1 MEVFMLRRS
10 SRSKFLPDRYVFPG
24 GGLETHDSE
33 PSAIARLYKMPER
46 LIDKSSYF
54 RDLPHEGAYED
65 VESLTAEQESGLFV
79 ATFRELFEEAG
90 VLLAVEEGSLQPYHV
105 QETEARL
112 QEFATFRKAL
122 HAGEITFTQILEQNK
137 LLLDV
142 SRLTYYSHWI
152 TPSVEPIRYDTR
164 FFLAVARPD
173 QIAESDYKETTDGL
187 WINPQ
192 EALDRY
198 QAKTFNLIYP
208 TILHL
213 LRLAAQ
219 PTIEALLIAAQTKTI
234 IPVSPLVE
242 QIDGSLNFQLADDVA
257 ERW

>member
-1 MEVFMLRRS
+1 MLRRS

-33 PSAIARLYKMPER
+33 PGAIARLYKMPER
-46 LIDKSSYF
+46 LEGQSYF
-54 RDLPHEGAYED
+54 RDLPNEGAYHD
-65 VESLTAEQESGLFV
+65 VAALTPEQESGLFV

-90 VLLAVEEGSLQPYHV
+90 VLLAVAEGANQPYHV
-105 QETEARL
+105 QETEERL
-112 QEFATFRKAL
+112 QEFAAYRKAL
-122 HAGEITFTQILEQNK
+122 HTGEISFTQILEQNK
-137 LLLDV
+137 LLLDA

-219 PTIEALLIAAQTKTI
+219 PTIEALLAAAQTKTI
-234 IPVSPLVE
+234 IPVSPSFE
-242 QIDGSLNFQLADDVA
+242 QIDGNLNFQLDEDVA